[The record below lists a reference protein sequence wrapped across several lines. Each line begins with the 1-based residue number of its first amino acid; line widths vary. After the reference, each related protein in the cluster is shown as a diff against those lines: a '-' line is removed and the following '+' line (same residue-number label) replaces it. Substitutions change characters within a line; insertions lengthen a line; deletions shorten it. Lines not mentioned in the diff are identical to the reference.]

1 MPTTYFP
8 PLLDLIDIDE
18 PADELPP
25 LDIDPW
31 LSSALLQKAIRRSEA
46 DLAERAA
53 ITLWRHRGASI
64 WRRFAVIA
72 VEDIG
77 LGSIPTAVDTVKIAR
92 AMTSTSRR
100 HPMRDPLRALR
111 GVARTLADAPKD
123 RSTDYLISTA
133 VHDPCLDWFRSE
145 CLRLPVAGRIAAAAD
160 QALPLNLRAV
170 AAWTTSSFSV
180 DDAPRLDG
188 GDRPGFF
195 RACRDAGL
203 PGDLA
208 DAMTAGAILTREPI
222 CMMLPALWMAWKA
235 EGRSSRVTIEEVPAA
250 PTVAGIPM
258 WALDKHTRAGKQAI
272 GRFVTE
278 NEAVREVIVGLVGV
292 RRAKDAAAM
301 AAFFLDASPVD
312 RRLDWPSSRHL
323 ETEGRR
329 VDMGTVGVPWDCVEH
344 VLDVMRANYAHLN
357 ELRAEALTKS
367 LPAGSWSNRR

>member
-1 MPTTYFP
+1 MPPTSFT
-8 PLLDLIDIDE
+8 PLLGLLDIDE
-18 PADELPP
+18 PVAELPP

-31 LSSALLQKAIRRSEA
+31 LASSLLQKAIRRGEA

-53 ITLWRHRGASI
+53 VTLWRHRGPSI
-64 WRRFAVIA
+64 WRRFVVIG

-77 LGSIPTAVDTVKIAR
+77 LGSISTVVDTVTIAR

-100 HPMRDPLRALR
+100 HPMLDPLRALR
-111 GVARTLADAPKD
+111 GVARALAEAPKD
-123 RSTDYLISTA
+123 RSTDYLISNA
-133 VHDPCLDWFRSE
+133 VHDPCLEWFRSE
-145 CLRLPVAGRIAAAAD
+145 CFRLPVSGRIAAAAD

-170 AAWTTSSFSV
+170 AAWTVSSFNV
-180 DDAPRLDG
+180 DGAPRLDG

-208 DAMTAGAILTREPI
+208 DAMTAAAILTREPI
-222 CMMLPALWMAWKA
+222 CMMLPPLWMDWKA
-235 EGRSSRVTIEEVPAA
+235 EGRSSRVTVEEVPAA
-250 PTVAGIPM
+250 PTVASVPL
-258 WALDKHTRAGKQAI
+258 WTLDKHTRSGKQAI
-272 GRFVTE
+272 GRLVTE
-278 NEAVREVIVGLVGV
+278 NHAVREVIVGLVGV

-329 VDMGTVGVPWDCVEH
+329 VDMGTVGVPWDGVEP
-344 VLDVMRANYAHLN
+344 VLDVMRANYDHLN
-357 ELRAEALTKS
+357 ELRAEALRKS
-367 LPAGSWSNRR
+367 MAAGAGSNRR